1 MIPSYSR
8 KVISGQINYLGMV
21 TSHKMSENEMDY
33 RGSKSEYLMDSV
45 KEQRVDG
52 SWLLKLAVLIRSLR
66 YTLMGFERNYQIKVL
81 SKQFNKT
88 NFCTKPLT
96 KLDPWFVT
104 GFCDAEASFTV
115 SIYIDKRIKGREG
128 WSIKPSFQISLHS
141 RDMKLLLQIQE
152 FFGCGSIVTKK
163 NRSETSFRVNSL
175 HELTN
180 LIIPHF
186 VNYPLLSQKAAD
198 FYLFKQIVSLMN
210 TKVHF
215 SEIGLQQIINIR
227 ASINLGLS
235 DLQKSKFINYKPVPR
250 PIINYTEIPN
260 GNWIAGFSSGE
271 GCFLVNISPA
281 PLGDKSKISKRPQN
295 IQLIFKISQHQRDKK
310 LLELISKY
318 LNCGAI
324 YSHSENAFVFTVGKF
339 LDLNNKI
346 IPFFKEHSIQGIK
359 QLDYQD
365 FCEIAT
371 LIGEGKHINTTGIAK
386 IKLIKDRMNTKRK

>member
-1 MIPSYSR
+1 M
-8 KVISGQINYLGMV
+8 VISQE
-21 TSHKMSENEMDY
+21 MSENEMGY
-33 RGSKSEYLMDSV
+33 RGSKSEFIIQNPQPKYINSV

-52 SWLLKLAVLIRSLR
+52 SWNNYLLSNSILR
-66 YTLMGFERNYQIKVL
+66 YTLMGFERNYQLKVL
-81 SKQFNKT
+81 SKQLKNKT
-88 NFCTKPLT
+88 NFCSAQVQLS

-104 GFCDAEASFTV
+104 GFCDGEASFSV
-115 SIYIDKRIKGREG
+115 SISIDKRIKGRVG
-128 WSIKPSFQISLHS
+128 WVVKPSFQISLHS
-141 RDMKLLLQIQE
+141 RDMKLLLQLQE
-152 FFGCGSIVTKK
+152 FFACGSIVSKN
-163 NRSETSFRVNSL
+163 NRSEKSFRVNSL
-175 HELTN
+175 HDLTN
-180 LIIPHF
+180 FIIPHF
-186 VNYPLLSQKAAD
+186 VNFPLLSQKAAD
-198 FYLFKQIVSLMN
+198 FELFKQIVKLIN
-210 TKVHF
+210 NKIHLTDV
-215 SEIGLQQIINIR
+215 GLQQIINIR

-371 LIGEGKHINTTGIAK
+371 LIGEGKHITTTGIAK